1 MHGMTLPRYPY
12 AIAYL
17 AGPALLLSAACS
29 GGSAALPTPT
39 PSPTATHVPTAT
51 ATTTPTPVPTPTPTP
66 IPDPAV
72 DLPIA
77 YPKQGG
83 FLLVRLLHPPPDAE
97 VTTVLFAGEVYTLL
111 EDGDDRLAVIG
122 LATDFPVG
130 GYVLEVL
137 ADGEPVGSIPVSVV
151 AGGYEQITLTVPQAS
166 IDLLSDAAA
175 IEEERRLVAGAYA
188 TFTLERL
195 WAGPWLMPVQGLATD
210 TFGVQR
216 SVNGGPFGTHGG
228 TDIAAEGGTPVVAP
242 VSGRVVLAQSLYL
255 LGNSVIIDH
264 GAGLL
269 TGYHHM
275 SSIAASVGQE
285 IGKGDLVGYVGA
297 TGFVSGD
304 HLHWEARIH
313 GVKVDPLLLTL
324 APLEP

>member
-1 MHGMTLPRYPY
+1 MTPLRLPRV
-12 AIAYL
+12 A
-17 AGPALLLSAACS
+17 ALLGALALLAAAACAS
-29 GGSAALPTPT
+29 GSASPPPPTLTAVPTPR
-39 PSPTATHVPTAT
+39 S
-51 ATTTPTPVPTPTPTP
+51 TPTPTVAP
-66 IPDPAV
+66 TLTPSATPVPVPTVDIPV
-72 DLPIA
+72 A

-83 FLLVRLLHPPPDAE
+83 LLLVRLTNPPPGAQE
-97 VTTVLFAGEVYTLL
+97 TTALFAGESYAMVP
-111 EDGDDRLAVIG
+111 DGEYRLAIIG
-122 LATDFPVG
+122 LATDFALG
-130 GYVLEVL
+130 GYTVEVL
-137 ADGEPVGSIPVSVV
+137 ADGEPVGSVPVSV
-151 AGGYEQITLTVPQAS
+151 AEGGYPQITLTVPQES

-175 IEEERRLVAGAYA
+175 IEEERRLVTEAYT
-188 TFTLERL
+188 TFTAERL
-195 WAGPWLMPVQGLATD
+195 WSGPWLTPVQGPISNA
-210 TFGVQR
+210 FGVQR

-228 TDIAAEGGTPVVAP
+228 TDIVADGGAPVVAP
-242 VSGRVVLAQSLYL
+242 ANGSVVLAQPLYL

-285 IGKGDLVGYVGA
+285 IAKGDLVGYVGA

-304 HLHWEARIH
+304 HLHWETRIH